1 VTEPSVGPGRDSSEP
16 LEVGR
21 HVRLAR
27 SGRRGVIKA
36 IVAPPRAGRSL
47 LVVWDGGIDYSLV
60 STAEIDTDFVDGG
73 VPQAGLSVHFVD
85 GDSGD

>member
-1 VTEPSVGPGRDSSEP
+1 VAEPSDGPDRDASEP
-16 LEVGR
+16 LGVGR

-27 SGRRGVIKA
+27 SGRRGIIKA
-36 IVAPPRAGRSL
+36 IVAPPRGGRSL

-60 STAEIDTDFVDGG
+60 STAEIDTGFVDGG
-73 VPQAGLSVHFVD
+73 VPQPGSSVHFVD